1 MAHHPWAPNGL
12 EYLRTD
18 ESSHLF
24 RSGLQG
30 TLVDLSRF
38 AGAVE
43 AVTPAR
49 IQQYV
54 DALPPEWATANA
66 VASAAA
72 DHLSALRDNIE
83 AAVTEVTRVLS

>member
-1 MAHHPWAPNGL
+1 VQNGL

-18 ESSHLF
+18 AASHLF
-24 RSGLQG
+24 RAGLQG

-49 IQQYV
+49 IHQYL
-54 DALPPEWATANA
+54 DALPPDWSAADA
-66 VASAAA
+66 VADSAAK
-72 DHLSALRDNIE
+72 HLSDLRDNIE
-83 AAVTEVTRVLS
+83 AAITEVTRVLS

>member
-1 MAHHPWAPNGL
+1 L
-12 EYLRTD
+12 EYLHAD
-18 ESSHLF
+18 DASHLF
-24 RSGLQG
+24 RAGLRG

-49 IQQYV
+49 IQQYLT
-54 DALPPEWATANA
+54 ALPPEWSAADV
-66 VASAAA
+66 VAKSAA

-83 AAVTEVTRVLS
+83 AAITEVTRVLS